1 MIKLIKPQN
10 MIAFIVWSSLFSFP
24 TISIMTIYV
33 EGTAPF
39 LQIFTKINISSIFLV
54 IFQAYITTIF
64 GYKIWNNL
72 MKKYSA
78 ITVAPLSLIVPISGM
93 LCSYMFFDEKLTYIE
108 IIAACIILLGI
119 VLFFS
124 SNSKK
129 V

>member
-1 MIKLIKPQN
+1 M
-10 MIAFIVWSSLFSFP
+10 
-24 TISIMTIYV
+24 
-33 EGTAPF
+33 
-39 LQIFTKINISSIFLV
+39 SSIFLV